1 MSEAALKA
9 PGLYLRALESEP
21 PLAPQTAV
29 TAFVGVAERGPLHV
43 PQPVRNWGEYVEVF
57 GGTWGHGFMAES
69 VYAFFLNG
77 GEKAYAVRV
86 GRTLPEAARADCPT
100 QERLAVAGN
109 TTAIVDASG
118 LPTISLRARNE
129 GAWGNRLRALLR
141 RDGSAEMEVARL
153 TASAVSG
160 AIAIEVDFVY
170 DLRPGA
176 TVRLTH
182 RDNAFA
188 KSTHQVTIIN
198 EATRLVTFSPGLGR
212 DYPAG
217 SVVSSRGFALE
228 VTDGRRLEVF
238 DNLSMRPAHSQYF
251 ADVVNGAAGDAYVD
265 AARKG
270 HSLLVRADPA
280 AATPRFKPIDTPVAS
295 PIPFAGGGDG
305 TTFAHGSLFD
315 AAALPALVAT
325 SLLKGSEGNF
335 VRLRAENF
343 GSTLSLSV
351 PPAPLG
357 LKDRVVLRE
366 VEGFRA
372 GETVTITHATT
383 PGINEAATVLSVS
396 PDEHLLNLTAPLVAN
411 YPLESKVEV
420 ADRFSLFVEGQDL
433 PATRESFLN
442 LSLAAGPRFFKDV
455 LNGVADPAVRSK
467 LVCVE
472 TALLPSGKPTGQVQL
487 SGGTGP
493 GEMAVRFYTGYL
505 EDGSP
510 FLPAGPDQAIGLA
523 SLEPVTEVNL
533 VTLPDV
539 TGLTDLPTT
548 DLLLAHRQLLFHCQK
563 LGDRFALLDP
573 PPMQSLA
580 DALAWPAQVAE
591 GRLTRYGAFYYPWI
605 EVAIEDQKR
614 RLPPSGAVAGLIA
627 QADRREGVGRA
638 PANFNFKGVVAP
650 ERDVDA
656 AEQGELNLR
665 GVNCIRKFE
674 SGVIRLWGARSLS
687 PEPEYLYVSSRRVV
701 LAVIKAL
708 SRNLLWAVFEP
719 NDSRLRQRIKDSL
732 DGFFQAL
739 LARGLT
745 AGSRPGEAYYVKVDE
760 SLNGPEVSDAG
771 QLLAEIGIALTRPA
785 EFIVITVK
793 RRPEIVTLVEEE
805 T

>member
-1 MSEAALKA
+1 MSEVALKA

-86 GRTLPEAARADCPT
+86 GRTLPEAAAAGCQT
-100 QERLAVAGN
+100 QEPLAIAAN
-109 TTAIVDASG
+109 AASIVDANG
-118 LPTISLRARNE
+118 LPTLSLKARNE
-129 GAWGNRLRALLR
+129 GAWGNRLRALFR
-141 RDGSAEMEVARL
+141 ADGSAEMEVARL
-153 TASAVSG
+153 TASAPSG
-160 AIAIEVDFVY
+160 AAAIEVDFVY

-176 TVRLTH
+176 TLRLTH

-188 KSTHQVTIIN
+188 KSTHQVTLIN
-198 EATRLVTFSPGLGR
+198 EATRQVSLNPGLGR

-217 SVVSSRGFALE
+217 SAVSSRGFALE
-228 VTDGRRLEVF
+228 VTDLRRVEVF
-238 DNLSMRPAHSQYF
+238 DNLSMRPAHPRYF

-270 HSLLVRADPA
+270 HSLLVRANPVA
-280 AATPRFKPIDTPVAS
+280 GPPRFKPVDSPPLS
-295 PIPFAGGGDG
+295 PIGFSGGGDG
-305 TTFAHGSLFD
+305 TTFAQGSLFD
-315 AAALPALVAT
+315 GALQPALRAT
-325 SLLKGSEGNF
+325 CLRKGREGNF
-335 VRLRAENF
+335 VRLRAGNF
-343 GSTLSLSV
+343 GSTLALAV
-351 PPAPLG
+351 PPAPGG
-357 LKDRVVLRE
+357 LKDRLVLRD
-366 VEGFRA
+366 VQGFLA

-383 PGINEAATVLSVS
+383 PAINETATILSVS
-396 PDEHLLNLTAPLVAN
+396 SDEHLLNLTAPLAGD

-420 ADRFSLFVEGQDL
+420 ADRFSLFVERAGEPD
-433 PATRESFLN
+433 TREAFFN
-442 LSLAAGPRFFKDV
+442 LSVSAGPRFFKDIV
-455 LNGVADPAVRSK
+455 NGVAVPTVFSK
-467 LVCVE
+467 LVCVD
-472 TALLPSGKPTGQVQL
+472 TALLPSGRPVGEVQL

-493 GEMAVRFYTGYL
+493 GEMPIPFYTGYL
-505 EDGSP
+505 ADGGL
-510 FLPAGPDQAIGLA
+510 FLPAGPDDAIGLA
-523 SLEPVTEVNL
+523 SLEPVVDVNL
-533 VTLPDV
+533 VTLPDLV
-539 TGLTDLPTT
+539 GLPEPPTS

-563 LGDRFALLDP
+563 LGERFALLDP
-573 PPMQSLA
+573 PPIQSLA

-591 GRLTRYGAFYYPWI
+591 GRLTRYGAFYYPWV
-605 EVAIEDQKR
+605 EVAIEGQKR
-614 RLPPSGAVAGLIA
+614 LLPPSGAVAGLIA

-674 SGVIRLWGARSLS
+674 NGAIRLWGARSLS
-687 PEPEYLYVSSRRVV
+687 PEPEHLYVSSRRVV

-739 LARGLT
+739 LARGVT
-745 AGSRPGEAYYVKVDE
+745 AGRRPSEAYYVKVDE
-760 SLNGPEVSDAG
+760 SLNGPEVRDAG
-771 QLLAEIGIALTRPA
+771 QLLAEIGLAVNRPA
-785 EFIVITVK
+785 EFIVLTVK

>member
-1 MSEAALKA
+1 MSEVALKA
-9 PGLYLRALESEP
+9 PGLYLRSLESEP

-29 TAFVGVAERGPLHV
+29 TAFIGVAERGPLHT

-69 VYAFFLNG
+69 VYAFFLNA

-86 GRTLPEAARADCPT
+86 GRTLPESPAAACKT
-100 QERLAVAGN
+100 QEPLAIAGN
-109 TTAIVDASG
+109 AAAIVDANG
-118 LPTISLRARNE
+118 LPTLILKAKNE
-129 GAWGNRLRALLR
+129 GGWGNRLRALF
-141 RDGSAEMEVARL
+141 RDGSAEMEMARL
-153 TASAVSG
+153 TASAPSG
-160 AIAIEVDFVY
+160 ALAIVVDFVY

-176 TVRLTH
+176 FLRLTH

-188 KSTHQVTIIN
+188 KSTHLVTVIN
-198 EATRLVTFSPGLGR
+198 EATRQVTVNPSLGR

-217 SVVSSRGFALE
+217 SAVSSRGFALE
-228 VTDGRRLEVF
+228 VTDGRRTEVF
-238 DNLSMRPAHSQYF
+238 DNLSMRPAHPRYF

-270 HSLLVRADPA
+270 HSLLVRADPVA
-280 AATPRFKPIDTPVAS
+280 GPPRFKPVDS
-295 PIPFAGGGDG
+295 PPLSPTLFSGGGDG
-305 TTFAHGSLFD
+305 TTFAHASLFD
-315 AAALPALVAT
+315 TAALPALRAT
-325 SLLKGSEGNF
+325 SLLHGGEGNS
-335 VRLRAENF
+335 VRLRAEGF
-343 GSTLSLSV
+343 GSTLSLAV
-351 PPAPLG
+351 PPDPGG
-357 LKDRVVLRE
+357 LKDRLVLRD
-366 VEGFRA
+366 VQGFLA
-372 GETVTITHATT
+372 GETVTISHATT
-383 PGINEAATVLSVS
+383 PAINETATILSVS
-396 PDEHLLNLTAPLVAN
+396 SDEHLLNLTAPLAGD

-420 ADRFSLFVEGQDL
+420 ADRFSLFVERDGD
-433 PATRESFLN
+433 PDTREAFFN
-442 LSLAAGPRFFKDV
+442 LTLAAGPRFFKDIV
-455 LNGVADPAVRSK
+455 NGVAVPTVRSK

-487 SGGTGP
+487 SGGSGP

-505 EDGSP
+505 DDGSP
-510 FLPAGPDQAIGLA
+510 FLPAGPDHAIGLA
-523 SLEPVTEVNL
+523 SLEPVVEVNL
-533 VTLPDV
+533 VALPDV
-539 TGLTDLPTT
+539 TGLTDLSAA
-548 DLLLAHRQLLFHCQK
+548 DLLLAHRQLLFHCQR
-563 LGDRFALLDP
+563 LGERFALLDP
-573 PPMQSLA
+573 PPIQSLA

-605 EVAIEDQKR
+605 EVAIEGQKR
-614 RLPPSGAVAGLIA
+614 LLPPSGAVAGLIA

-656 AEQGELNLR
+656 SEQGELNLR

-674 SGVIRLWGARSLS
+674 NGAIRLWGARSLS
-687 PEPEYLYVSSRRVV
+687 LEPEHLYVSSRRVV

-732 DGFFQAL
+732 EGFFQAL

-760 SLNGPEVSDAG
+760 SLNGPEVRDAG
-771 QLLAEIGIALTRPA
+771 QLLAEIGIAITRPA
-785 EFIVITVK
+785 EFIVLTVK